1 MNWHHILMTG
11 GTWIAGLAIFA
22 GGLGIGFYAIMAQY
36 DPDVHLHR
44 MAQVAEI
51 TGGVVL
57 LGVLLYVI
65 GGMVGPR

>member
-11 GTWIAGLAIFA
+11 GYWIADLAIFA

-44 MAQVAEI
+44 MAQVALVA
-51 TGGVVL
+51 GGVVL
-57 LGVLLYVI
+57 
-65 GGMVGPR
+65 VGLILQFV